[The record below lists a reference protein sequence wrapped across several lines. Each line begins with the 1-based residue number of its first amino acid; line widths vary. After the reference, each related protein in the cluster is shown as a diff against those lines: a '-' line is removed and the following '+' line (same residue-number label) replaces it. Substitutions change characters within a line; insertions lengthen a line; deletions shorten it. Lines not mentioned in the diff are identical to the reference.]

1 MLGGNHAHRDNAR
14 RSGGS
19 AADAQD
25 EIIQACCNALD
36 KAWRLLDFIA
46 RYEGRVTPSFLLS
59 KGWIDDEY
67 DPGARSARP
76 CQHNW
81 VKALDNLDVV
91 LAMRCRTKQGCQ

>member
-1 MLGGNHAHRDNAR
+1 MPTETTPA

-25 EIIQACCNALD
+25 EIIQACCSALD
-36 KAWRLLDFIA
+36 KAWRLLDFIV
-46 RYEGRVTPSFLLS
+46 RYEGRVTPEFLAQC
-59 KGWIDDEY
+59 KEWIDGEY

-81 VKALDNLDVV
+81 VKARLDNS
-91 LAMRCRTKQGCQ
+91 MWCSRCGAERSEGCQ